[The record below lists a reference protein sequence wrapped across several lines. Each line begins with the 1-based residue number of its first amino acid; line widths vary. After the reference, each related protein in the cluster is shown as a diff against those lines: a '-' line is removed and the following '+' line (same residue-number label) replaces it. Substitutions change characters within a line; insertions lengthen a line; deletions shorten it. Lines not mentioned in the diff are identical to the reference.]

1 MSADTQIMIVYVLYG
16 VVAIYL
22 VVWLAKTLYK
32 NGETFLLDVFSR
44 KKDVAHALNRMLV
57 TGFYMLNLGYALLL
71 LPGARPQGTVE
82 PAELLLPKL
91 GILLV
96 TLGVVHFLN
105 MFVFWKIRNRK
116 SIEDAPPPVLHRGV
130 VERPQPQAT

>member
-1 MSADTQIMIVYVLYG
+1 MEATTQLLIVYVLYG

-32 NGETFLLDVFSR
+32 NGETFLMDVFSR
-44 KKDVAHALNRMLV
+44 RKELAQALNRMLV

-71 LPGARPQGTVE
+71 LPGERPSSPVE
-82 PAELLLPKL
+82 ASELLISKL

-96 TLGVVHFLN
+96 SLGVIHFVN
-105 MFVFWKIRNRK
+105 MFVFWRIRSRK
-116 SIEDAPPPVLHRGV
+116 ELETAAPPVLHRGV
-130 VERPQPQAT
+130 LEPHVEA

>member
-1 MSADTQIMIVYVLYG
+1 MEATTQLLIVYVLYG

-44 KKDVAHALNRMLV
+44 RKELAQALNRMLV

-71 LPGARPQGTVE
+71 LPGERPSSPVE
-82 PAELLLPKL
+82 ASELLISKL

-96 TLGVVHFLN
+96 SLGVIHFVN
-105 MFVFWKIRNRK
+105 MFVFWRIRSRK
-116 SIEDAPPPVLHRGV
+116 ELETAAPPVLHRGV
-130 VERPQPQAT
+130 LEPHVEA

>member
-1 MSADTQIMIVYVLYG
+1 MEATTQLLIVYVLYG

-32 NGETFLLDVFSR
+32 NGETFLMDVFSR
-44 KKDVAHALNRMLV
+44 RKELAQALNRMLV

-71 LPGARPQGTVE
+71 LPGERPSSPVE
-82 PAELLLPKL
+82 ASELLISKL

-96 TLGVVHFLN
+96 SLGVIHFVN
-105 MFVFWKIRNRK
+105 MFVFWRIRSRK
-116 SIEDAPPPVLHRGV
+116 ELETAAPPVLHRGV
-130 VERPQPQAT
+130 L

>member
-1 MSADTQIMIVYVLYG
+1 MEATTQLLIVYVLYG

-32 NGETFLLDVFSR
+32 NGETFLMDVFSR
-44 KKDVAHALNRMLV
+44 RKELAQALNRMLV

-71 LPGARPQGTVE
+71 LPGERPNSAVE
-82 PAELLLPKL
+82 ASELLISKL

-96 TLGVVHFLN
+96 SLGVIHFIN
-105 MFVFWKIRNRK
+105 MIVFWRIRSRK
-116 SIEDAPPPVLHRGV
+116 ALESAAPPVLHRGV
-130 VERPQPQAT
+130 LEPHVEA

>member
-1 MSADTQIMIVYVLYG
+1 MSSDTQIMIVYVLYG
-16 VVAIYL
+16 VVAVYL

-44 KKDVAHALNRMLV
+44 RKELAHALNRMLV

-71 LPGARPQGTVE
+71 LPGERPRNGVE
-82 PAELLLPKL
+82 AAELLITKL
-91 GILLV
+91 GILLL

-105 MFVFWKIRNRK
+105 MFVFFRIRNRQ
-116 SIEDAPPPVLHRGV
+116 SISSSPPPILHRGV
-130 VERPQPQAT
+130 VEQPEPQVT